1 MPLPSRSSKLY
12 TIGTFVGEEWIYYKQ
27 YVERE
32 TNCNACEPSCVLE
45 IDMEQFEEIR
55 SQLLDM
61 KMNKDV
67 SMFES

>member
-1 MPLPSRSSKLY
+1 M
-12 TIGTFVGEEWIYYKQ
+12 GEEWIYYKQ

-32 TNCNACEPSCVLE
+32 TDCIACEPSCVLE
-45 IDMEQFEEIR
+45 IDVEQFEAIR
-55 SQLLDM
+55 GHLLEL